1 MALVRELLSLVLIVG
16 LLLSVKAMPVDEIVP
31 QNVEEFSAQP
41 EDLSA
46 LASRLPSGWTP
57 EVATWEEGC
66 SGSDC
71 REQKVRNHLVASLT
85 QMSFMP
91 LPPWLLSCYN

>member
-1 MALVRELLSLVLIVG
+1 MALVRELLSLVIIVG
-16 LLLSVKAMPVDEIVP
+16 LLLSVKAMPGDEIVP
-31 QNVEEFSAQP
+31 QDVQEFSAQP

-71 REQKVRNHLVASLT
+71 HSEQKVRNHLIASLT
-85 QMSFMP
+85 QMPFMP
-91 LPPWLLSCYN
+91 LPLWLLSC